1 MNKNLKIRLLADSG
15 MTLALLLLMSYQ
27 LVGEKAH
34 EWIGMAMFLLVIGHH
49 VLNRRWMGNITRG
62 KYTVHRIL
70 QTVIVILLALTMIG
84 SMVSGILLSNY
95 IFRFVRIKG
104 VANLA
109 RSIHIL
115 CAYWGFLFIAVH
127 LGLHWNMMLRILEK
141 VFPMKGVAKIPGLLI
156 AVYGG
161 YAFYKR
167 GIVNYLFLKSH
178 FVFFGPQESLGL
190 FLPDYIAMIG
200 MIVFV
205 TYYGD
210 RLLFGDKGII
220 WHIWRR

>member
-1 MNKNLKIRLLADSG
+1 MNKNLKIRLFTDSG
-15 MTLALLLLMSYQ
+15 MTLALLLRMSYQ

-49 VLNRRWMGNITRG
+49 ILNRRWTGNITKG

-70 QTVIVILLALTMIG
+70 QTVIVVLLVLTMIG

-95 IFRFVRIKG
+95 IFRFGRIKG

-115 CAYWGFLFIAVH
+115 CAYWGFLLMAVH
-127 LGLHWNMMLRILEK
+127 LGLHWNMMLSILEK
-141 VFPMKGVAKIPGLLI
+141 VLPMKGIVKILGLLI

-161 YAFYKR
+161 CAFYKR
-167 GIVNYLFLKSH
+167 GVVNYLFLKSH
-178 FVFFGPQESLGL
+178 FVFFGPEESLGL
-190 FLPDYIAMIG
+190 FLLDYIAILG
-200 MIVFV
+200 MVIFI
-205 TYYGD
+205 THSI
-210 RLLFGDKGII
+210 LSLKNK
-220 WHIWRR
+220 

>member
-1 MNKNLKIRLLADSG
+1 MDGKHYKGKIYGAQNLADCDRNIAGSDDDR
-15 MTLALLLLMSYQ
+15 LY
-27 LVGEKAH
+27 GERYS
-34 EWIGMAMFLLVIGHH
+34 V
-49 VLNRRWMGNITRG
+49 V
-62 KYTVHRIL
+62 
-70 QTVIVILLALTMIG
+70 
-84 SMVSGILLSNY
+84 
-95 IFRFVRIKG
+95 VRIKG

-115 CAYWGFLFIAVH
+115 CAYWGFLFMAVH

-190 FLPDYIAMIG
+190 FLPDYIAMMG